1 VACRSIRGCTVRLP
15 RPAVCASRLMSFL
28 KPAAVDGVRV
38 NRTYAN
44 ADAPAHIGHTVDG
57 DSACWMDDAPTR
69 NYIRAM
75 PNLEFTADK
84 LRDSAQLA
92 RGSLVGLLILRR
104 CATNSSLA
112 LSFCSATCVAFAA
125 ASGSD

>member
-1 VACRSIRGCTVRLP
+1 
-15 RPAVCASRLMSFL
+15 MSFL
-28 KPAAVDGVRV
+28 KPAAIDGARV

-92 RGSLVGLLILRR
+92 ARLVGGVI
-104 CATNSSLA
+104 
-112 LSFCSATCVAFAA
+112 
-125 ASGSD
+125 DP